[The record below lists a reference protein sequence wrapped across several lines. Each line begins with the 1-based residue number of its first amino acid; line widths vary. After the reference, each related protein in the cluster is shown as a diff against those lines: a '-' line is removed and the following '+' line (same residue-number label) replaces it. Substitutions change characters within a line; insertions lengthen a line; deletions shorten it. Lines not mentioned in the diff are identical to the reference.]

1 MRDTVIQI
9 ASLIDGTRTPFD
21 GQYVVEYDP
30 GRQGFEPG
38 TGKPMLCHLV
48 TTPDIESATRYTKL
62 EALALWRA
70 VDPEHPVRRDGK
82 PNRPL
87 TAFSVVIAPAP

>member
-30 GRQGFEPG
+30 DRAPAS
-38 TGKPMLCHLV
+38 PCCAHLV

-62 EALALWRA
+62 EALELWRK
-70 VDPEHPVRRDGK
+70 VDPEHPLRRDGK

-87 TAFSVVIAPAP
+87 TAFSVAIIPAQ

>member
-48 TTPDIESATRYTKL
+48 TTPDIESATRYTGGVS
-62 EALALWRA
+62 A
-70 VDPEHPVRRDGK
+70 
-82 PNRPL
+82 
-87 TAFSVVIAPAP
+87 